1 MEPIKR
7 TTYVKVEYWDCGNAD
22 HRHKS
27 SVIADNCIKLCANT
41 KPTPPPEINRAR
53 YILATREVLNGA
65 THKQAVESIGVSPE
79 RARQTWGFPENRL
92 ERCRLYC
99 VIDQPSLDLRDERV
113 GCPSLYIDRHPGGVC
128 VGVQRSPGIINPQV
142 KPVLIT

>member
-65 THKQAVESIGVSPE
+65 TYKKAGETIGVSSE
-79 RARQTWGFPENRL
+79 RARQIVRQVLRITTHPNIVPAYTSFDPSCFYKHINQVREDKDYWLAKIDKLAEYWG
-92 ERCRLYC
+92 
-99 VIDQPSLDLRDERV
+99 V
-113 GCPSLYIDRHPGGVC
+113 
-128 VGVQRSPGIINPQV
+128 
-142 KPVLIT
+142 